1 MPAVAP
7 CPPSDALERWLVGR
21 VGGDQADEI
30 EGHVGTCR
38 TCATTLRSLTPADAL
53 VAALRPPL
61 GPADLPFC
69 DRVEALIPCLKQLR
83 PQDGTASWGAAD
95 ADATQASVESV
106 PTAPLGQPDGRV
118 GKYELLGPIGAGG
131 MGVVFR
137 AEDTVLR
144 RRVAL
149 KLIQPSLVRSATA
162 RDRFLREAQALAQ
175 LEHDHVVAVYE
186 ADEADGSLFL
196 AMPLLRGRTLQARL
210 NEAAGPLPVD
220 ELLRVGREIAAG
232 LAAAHARGI
241 VHRDIKPANVWLDDG
256 TDPPRVK
263 VLDFGLAQAL
273 TDESAEQPGTVLGT
287 PAYMAP
293 EQAAGSAVD
302 GRADLFSLG
311 CVLYQMA
318 TGRRPFAGPNLVALI
333 LSVST
338 DEPTPVG
345 ELTPELPPALTAL
358 ITTLLHKAPAAR
370 PPSADTVVAEL
381 AAIEEARRPRVSRR
395 KWLAWSAAAVLLT
408 TAVGAYAA
416 YRWGS
421 APPAPG
427 EVTFD
432 YPEADGRLALQL
444 EDGPERVIDVRA
456 EPVVSLPPGDYAVR
470 AVAAPGAL
478 RVWPGRVLVGAGE
491 KAKVALRLVG
501 LVAEHKQHS
510 PHALAGLALREVDG
524 RLTVL
529 SVGHD
534 RTLVAWV
541 LGTPGRPLQVLD
553 PTAPFRCAALSPD
566 GKVLAVGLGDVGPG
580 AVRAVRFRDAATLQP
595 LPGELPAKG
604 RDQVDALA
612 YSRDGRFLFTGQS
625 DGTVSRWDVRLGVA
639 EEEQVHCDSGVH
651 AVALSHD
658 GTHVF
663 TAGGDGT
670 VAGWHA
676 ADLKPVRRYAGATGA
691 VRALAVMPGDK
702 LVAAAGDD
710 CTVRV
715 WDRATGAAAAEWAVP
730 AAVTALAASPDG
742 TRLATGDA
750 GGTVRVWDA
759 ARRAELVNFPGHA
772 KVSSIA
778 FTRDGR
784 RVVSAAAD
792 GADRVWS
799 VP

>member
-21 VGGDQADEI
+21 VGGDQADVI

-53 VAALRPPL
+53 AAALRPPL
-61 GPADLPFC
+61 GPADLPFR
-69 DRVEALIPCLKQLR
+69 DRAEALIPRLKQLR

-95 ADATQASVESV
+95 ADATQASGEAA
-106 PTAPLGQPDGRV
+106 PAAPLGRPGGRV
-118 GKYELLGPIGAGG
+118 GKYELLGPVGAGG

-149 KLIQPSLVRSATA
+149 KLIQPALVRSAAA

-186 ADEADGSLFL
+186 ADEADGVLFL

-210 NEAAGPLPVD
+210 DEAAGPLPAD

-273 TDESAEQPGTVLGT
+273 TDDAAEQPGTVLGT

-293 EQAAGSAVD
+293 EQAGGAAV
-302 GRADLFSLG
+302 GGPADLFSLG

-318 TGRRPFAGPNLVALI
+318 AGRRPFAGPNLVALI
-333 LSVST
+333 LSVAT

-345 ELTPELPPALTAL
+345 ELNPALPPALAAL
-358 ITTLLHKAPAAR
+358 ITALLRKPPAER
-370 PPSADTVVAEL
+370 PPSAAAVVAEL

-395 KWLAWSAAAVLLT
+395 RWLAWSAAAVLLVS
-408 TAVGAYAA
+408 AVVYWKA
-416 YRWGS
+416 S
-421 APPAPG
+421 APPDPG

-444 EDGPERVIDVRA
+444 EGGPERVIDVRG

-470 AVAAPGAL
+470 AVAAPGSL

-491 KAKVALRLVG
+491 KSKAALRLVG

-510 PHALAGLALREVDG
+510 PHAVGGLALRESDG
-524 RLTVL
+524 RLTVF
-529 SVGHD
+529 SAGHD
-534 RTLVAWV
+534 RTLVAWAP
-541 LGTPGRPLQVLD
+541 GAPGRPLQVLD

-566 GKVLAVGLGDVGPG
+566 GKVLAVGLGDVGPKG
-580 AVRAVRFRDAATLQP
+580 TRAVRFRDADTLAA

-604 RDQVDALA
+604 RDQIDALA

-625 DGTVSRWDVRLGVA
+625 DGTVSRWDVRLGVT

-651 AVALSHD
+651 AVALSQ
-658 GTHVF
+658 GGMHVF

-670 VAGWHA
+670 VAGWFA
-676 ADLKPVRRYAGATGA
+676 TDLKPFLKYAGAKGTT
-691 VRALAVMPGDK
+691 RALAVISGDGQI
-702 LVAAAGDD
+702 AAAGDD
-710 CTVRV
+710 RTVRV
-715 WDRATGAAAAEWAVP
+715 WVRATGTAVAEWGVP
-730 AAVTALAASPDG
+730 AAVTALAVSPDD
-742 TRLATGDA
+742 TRLVTGDA
-750 GGTVRVWDA
+750 GGAVRVWDA
-759 ARRAELVNFPGHA
+759 ARRAELVSFPGRA
-772 KVSSIA
+772 TVSSVA

-792 GADRVWS
+792 GAVRVWS